1 MTAARTAYL
10 ALSAVLMIAALTA
23 IGTLL
28 GVPEQHPLRAADLTI
43 CRAGDPPQDC
53 YPERA

>member
-1 MTAARTAYL
+1 VTAARTAYL